1 LCLDQRLYLDLAR
14 KQPLPWWQKNGV
26 TEGIA
31 MTFCNFTRAF
41 KAAKEKGWT
50 LPQSDDS
57 EPIDQRFVEWYT
69 NVRRLL
75 MGLSI
80 LYVDNNSMTIIIN
93 NK

>member
-1 LCLDQRLYLDLAR
+1 LCLDQRLYLDLAAAAVVAEE
-14 KQPLPWWQKNGV
+14 WV

-57 EPIDQRFVEWYT
+57 EPIDQRFVEWYIV
-69 NVRRLL
+69 NGIFNFVRR
-75 MGLSI
+75 
-80 LYVDNNSMTIIIN
+80 
-93 NK
+93 